1 MKYVILIHSDPK
13 PWGHPTSQL
22 TDEGRALPPE
32 QLAAMDTEF
41 ETLLTELSTSGELV
55 MGEALADPTE
65 STVFRWRSGGS
76 LASEGPFAETQEQLA
91 GFFLINVAT
100 RERAEHVAAQFAGPG
115 SHVELRPAF
124 VWE

>member
-1 MKYVILIHSDPK
+1 MKYVILIHSNPK

-22 TDEGRALPPE
+22 TDEGRALPPG
-32 QLAAMDTEF
+32 QLEAMDKEF
-41 ETLLTELSTSGELV
+41 DTLLTELSTSGELV
-55 MGEALADPTE
+55 MGEALADPRE
-65 STVFRWRSGGS
+65 STVYQWRSGGS

-100 RERAEHVAAQFAGPG
+100 RERAEQVAAQFAGPG